1 MTSSPQSADHTLH
14 GRTPALASGE
24 ATAAQDPS
32 PESTVWEPGARIQ
45 NAVPESQSWEDAQKG
60 ALCSTVE
67 GHVQANR
74 EPTASVGAAEPGG
87 VFPALC
93 QPRSRQAHAGHWHSP
108 WENLTALSGA
118 K

>member
-1 MTSSPQSADHTLH
+1 MTSSPQSADCTLH
-14 GRTPALASGE
+14 SRTPALASGK

-32 PESTVWEPGARIQ
+32 PESTVWEPRARIQ
-45 NAVPESQSWEDAQKG
+45 NAVSEPQSWDDAQG
-60 ALCSTVE
+60 VLCSTVK
-67 GHVQANR
+67 GHVQAGR

-87 VFPALC
+87 AFPASC
-93 QPRSRQAHAGHWHSP
+93 WPRSGQAHAGHWHSP